1 MATHQWN
8 IMICFVN
15 TYSIRV
21 ITTILNNILYLGMEE
36 LLNDKDAFREAM
48 QAAASMYENMDP
60 DDLMQA
66 MMGGMGGAGMPGMPP
81 GFGADGTLPGMSSS
95 PSALDEL
102 SEGED

>member
-66 MMGGMGGAGMPGMPP
+66 MMGGMGGMPPP
-81 GFGADGTLPGMSSS
+81 GFGADGSLPGMSSS